1 MAAPQREWP
10 SVPELD
16 TTAQVDFIICC
27 DLNGTVKSSDGTVK
41 SHWTA
46 ECVWSTLSCC
56 TCMQL
61 ALGSKC
67 RRWLRLC
74 GDRGTGW
81 LWVAPMSERGVKL
94 RCVGASAATRNLV
107 PLGCH
112 HARRVITI
120 HIYLYTMIQF
130 WLISCSFSRWS
141 ARDEAL
147 SRVPDLQSPVL
158 YRYCIQPRS
167 APTQPRRFPTL
178 GRSALWRHRHS
189 FALPGGCVVSHI
201 VIDLIA
207 HTHTHTEPSF
217 IHAVLRLG
225 HKKYGCTSKRVV
237 EHSVAIVPSAYVSAW
252 VEWNIPEAHRRHA
265 LAMHLES
272 AIV

>member
-1 MAAPQREWP
+1 MIRITISLASMAAPQREWP

-61 ALGSKC
+61 ALGSEC

-81 LWVAPMSERGVKL
+81 LWVAPMSERGVN
-94 RCVGASAATRNLV
+94 CAALARRPTRNLV

-120 HIYLYTMIQF
+120 HISLYTMIQF
-130 WLISCSFSRWS
+130 WFIR
-141 ARDEAL
+141 AH
-147 SRVPDLQSPVL
+147 SPAGQREMKHCHACRIYNRL
-158 YRYCIQPRS
+158 YWHRYCIQPRS
-167 APTQPRRFPTL
+167 APTAATLSDARPVGTVAAPTQLCTAGRLRRLT
-178 GRSALWRHRHS
+178 HRH
-189 FALPGGCVVSHI
+189 
-201 VIDLIA
+201 
-207 HTHTHTEPSF
+207 
-217 IHAVLRLG
+217 
-225 HKKYGCTSKRVV
+225 
-237 EHSVAIVPSAYVSAW
+237 
-252 VEWNIPEAHRRHA
+252 
-265 LAMHLES
+265 
-272 AIV
+272 